1 MKTKSFNKYFQAV
14 SIVLVLAI
22 CTLFIEPP
30 ANVFLSEVK
39 ALQVSGQKTYGLNT
53 KWAFLVGIDKYP
65 YMPAKNQLTGCVND
79 VNDVEYTLVSLYDFL
94 PKNVKKLINR
104 DATRNN
110 ILNYLEQMA
119 KTVKRGDIFTFYFS
133 GHGTFFPDRDS
144 LEQDEKNII
153 TPACNEPPCPPPD
166 TYDSALCPTDV
177 CIKGKCFSS
186 NQNGWGNKILDDELF
201 EIFSRFTSKGC
212 MVVFITDSC
221 HSGTVGR
228 GTRSNNK
235 EGFDGFGEGVKYLP
249 PNILLEKS
257 FLESPTS
264 GISKA
269 PTRVIDRDM
278 KGLYLVISSSQDY
291 QFSYETEENGLQ
303 RGLFTSI
310 LTRTM
315 KTMGGE
321 VSYRRLFGEV
331 EHQVALD
338 RQTKPDRPQKPSL
351 TSRYVKEE
359 LLNMPL
365 FSFPNDK
372 ELGVAVKVVD
382 KIDNPL
388 ANSYFVILKAGIK
401 PESKSKITKQDTI
414 IIAKTDERGLFKS
427 EQKVLS
433 PGKYWVKVV
442 RKGFQTYIRELDV
455 KAGASEDMAVFK
467 FEMASDINGN
477 KPRSNDYEKED
488 FNDEEF
494 FELQLDEQTD
504 DE

>member
-1 MKTKSFNKYFQAV
+1 MKTKSFNKYYQAV

-39 ALQVSGQKTYGLNT
+39 ALQVSGQKAYGLNT
-53 KWAFLVGIDKYP
+53 KRAFLVGVDKYP
-65 YMPAKNQLTGCVND
+65 YMPEDNQLTGCVND
-79 VNDVEYTLVSLYDFL
+79 VNDVEDTLVNLYDFS
-94 PKNVKKLINR
+94 PRNIKKLTNR
-104 DATRNN
+104 DATRSN
-110 ILNYLEQMA
+110 IISYLEQM
-119 KTVKRGDIFTFYFS
+119 VKVVKAGDIFTFFFS
-133 GHGTFFPDRDS
+133 GHGTLFPDRHS
-144 LEQDEKNII
+144 LEKDEENIVA
-153 TPACNEPPCPPPD
+153 PKCDKPDCFPPD

-177 CIKGKCFSS
+177 CLKGDCFST
-186 NQNGWGNKILDDELF
+186 NKNGWGNLILDDELF

-228 GTRSNNK
+228 GTRSNN
-235 EGFDGFGEGVKYLP
+235 EQDFDGFGEGVKYLP

-257 FLESPTS
+257 FLETPTS
-264 GISKA
+264 EIAKS
-269 PTRVIDRDM
+269 PTRVINRDM

-291 QFSYETEENGLQ
+291 QFSYETKENGLK

-310 LTRTM
+310 LT
-315 KTMGGE
+315 KTMDTMGRG
-321 VSYRRLFGEV
+321 VSYRKLFGEV
-331 EHQVALD
+331 ERRFVID
-338 RQTKPDRPQKPSL
+338 RQTERDKPQKPNL
-351 TSRYVKEE
+351 TSRYLKEE
-359 LLNMPL
+359 LLDMPL

-382 KIDNPL
+382 KADEPL

-401 PESKSKITKQDTI
+401 PEGKSKITKQDTI
-414 IIAKTDERGLFKS
+414 IIAKTDKEGLFKS
-427 EQKVLS
+427 KQKVLS

-442 RKGFQTYIRELDV
+442 RDGFQTYIKELEVEPGKSKDV
-455 KAGASEDMAVFK
+455 AVFK

-477 KPRSNDYEKED
+477 KSRSNDYEKED